1 MTQAARAEAEAPRD
15 LKRMPAAAQRLAL
28 RRAVAAMPRPAGEA
42 TDRVGLEASGRE
54 LLRSLGLDQGFLGF
68 AMVELSNAWWRD
80 AFAAVPC
87 ARRLLLLPHC
97 LRDAAT
103 CQAPTDRLGL
113 HCARCGGCDIAA
125 LQREAEAMGYRVL
138 VAEGTGVVTG
148 EFLAHDR
155 DAVLGVACLDSLEKS
170 FARVTELGI
179 PHLAVPLLADGC
191 VDTEVETGL
200 VRELVALRATAPA
213 PPYRTWLPLL
223 REAGRLFEPAAV
235 AALLAPVAAAS
246 EVDAIAAAWLAEGGK
261 RLRAFIVLA
270 AYVVGRHGLAALRV
284 DADLSALA
292 PAPVRRLAAAIEI
305 LHKASLVHD
314 DIEDA
319 GDFRYGRPTVHRVHG
334 VPAAI
339 NAGDHLLG
347 LGYRLV
353 AALADDLGAGPTLA
367 IIGHLAAAHLD
378 LCRGQGAELAM
389 RHRHD
394 ARLDPLAVLD
404 IYAGKTAPA
413 FATALHAGLRAAG
426 VVLDLPTLER
436 FARYLGEAYQVRN
449 DLDDWQA
456 DDANK
461 VELGQDAVMA
471 QPTILRA
478 FALEAGG
485 PEELAA
491 RSGEGVEVFLERV
504 RQVYEARG
512 VFARARLLAG
522 KLRARALAA
531 AAELLPPELREL
543 GLVLVRVILGPDDG
557 G

>member
-15 LKRMPAAAQRLAL
+15 LKRMPAAAERLAL
-28 RRAVAAMPRPAGEA
+28 RRAVASSPRPAGEA
-42 TDRVGLEASGRE
+42 PDRAWLEARGRE
-54 LLRSLGLDQGFLGF
+54 LLQSFGLDPGFLGF

-80 AFAAVPC
+80 AFATVPC
-87 ARRLLLLPHC
+87 TRRLLLLPHC
-97 LRDAAT
+97 LRDAAA
-103 CQAPTDRLGL
+103 CQAPTDQHGL
-113 HCARCGGCDIAA
+113 HCLRCGGCDIAA
-125 LQREAEAMGYRVL
+125 LQQEAEALGYRVL

-148 EFLAHDR
+148 EFLDHDR

-191 VDTEVETGL
+191 VDTEVEMEL
-200 VRELVALRATAPA
+200 VRELIALSTTAPA
-213 PPYRTWLPLL
+213 PPFRTWLPLL
-223 REAGRLFEPAAV
+223 REAGRLFEPGAV
-235 AALLAPVAAAS
+235 AALLAPIAAAT
-246 EVDAIAAAWLAEGGK
+246 EVDAIAAGWLAEGGK
-261 RLRAFIVLA
+261 RLRTFIVLA
-270 AYVVGRHGLAALRV
+270 AYVVGRHGLAALRA
-284 DADLSALA
+284 DADLAALA

-319 GDFRYGRPTVHRVHG
+319 GDFRYGRPTLHRVHG

-339 NAGDHLLG
+339 NAGDHLVG

-353 AALADDLGAGPTLA
+353 AALAGDLGAEPTLA
-367 IIGHLAAAHLD
+367 ILDHLAAAHLD
-378 LCRGQGAELAM
+378 LCRGQGSELAL
-389 RHRHD
+389 RHRRD

-426 VVLDLPTLER
+426 VAPDMPALER

-485 PEELAA
+485 AEELAA
-491 RSGEGVEVFLERV
+491 QPGEGVEAFIERV
-504 RQVYEARG
+504 RQIYEVRG
-512 VFARARLLAG
+512 VFVRTRLLIG
-522 KLRARALAA
+522 KLRTRALAA
-531 AAELLPPELREL
+531 AAELSPPELREL
-543 GLVLVRVILGPDDG
+543 GTVLVRVILGPDVSG
-557 G
+557 